1 MSKFKK
7 IIQSVTSLLGLSAPK
22 APEIN
27 IPKAQIPAVPAPTP
41 RTDTGAAVAVGTSAD
56 VKNQR
61 VSGRSSGSSNR
72 TTVDILG
79 GLGRGGLN
87 I

>member
-1 MSKFKK
+1 MGKFKK
-7 IIQSVTSLLGLSAPK
+7 VIKSVTSLLGLSPPK

-41 RTDTGAAVAVGTSAD
+41 RTDTGANVAVGTSAD
-56 VKNQR
+56 VKNHR
-61 VSGRSSGSSNR
+61 VSGRSSGTSNR
-72 TTVDILG
+72 RTVDILG